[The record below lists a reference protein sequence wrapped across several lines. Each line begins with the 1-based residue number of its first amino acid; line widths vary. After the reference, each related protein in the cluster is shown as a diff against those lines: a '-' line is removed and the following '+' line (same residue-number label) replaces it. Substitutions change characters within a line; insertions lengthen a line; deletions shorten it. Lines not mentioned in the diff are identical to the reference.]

1 MMAHDDHELYGSV
14 ERIRT
19 SDSVVARIQELI
31 LASKLRPGD
40 ALPSERDLAAILS
53 VGRNALREALGVLS
67 QRGLLDVVP
76 GRGTF
81 VAELSSGPMRDSL
94 ELLLRFRRVGLVELC
109 DARLLIEPELA
120 GFAAARIDEADT
132 VSLTAA
138 FEALKRSNEDAE
150 LHVEADLAFH
160 REIARIAQHAVYQA
174 IVDAVR
180 EPVTRSMM
188 FGTIIPRAIGH
199 SDAQHEAIWRTI
211 LAKDAD
217 GARLAMREHLEY
229 VRTYVVDHEIRIA
242 ESPTGGRRE

>member
-1 MMAHDDHELYGSV
+1 MVSDGHELYGSISRV
-14 ERIRT
+14 RT
-19 SDSVVARIQELI
+19 SDSVVSRIQELI

-40 ALPSERDLAAILS
+40 TLPSERELAAILS
-53 VGRNALREALGVLS
+53 VGRNALREGLGVLS
-67 QRGLLDVVP
+67 QRGLVDVVP

-81 VAELSSGPMRDSL
+81 VAELSSAPMRDSL

-120 GFAAARIDEADT
+120 AFAAARIDESDSVAL
-132 VSLTAA
+132 SAA
-138 FEALKRSNEDAE
+138 CEALQVSDDAE

-160 REIARIAQHAVYQA
+160 REVARIAQHAVYQA

-199 SDAQHEAIWRTI
+199 SDAQHEAILKAI
-211 LAKDAD
+211 LAKDSDA
-217 GARLAMREHLEY
+217 ARQTMKEHLEY
-229 VRTYVVDHEIRIA
+229 VRNYIVQHEIRIA
-242 ESPTGGRRE
+242 ESPAGGRLE